1 MHRRTFL
8 KNSLASAGLV
18 AGLSKLNLTGLAAE
32 NPPAKPAVLNLC
44 SQEWLVPGKSIKEK
58 AEKILKWGGTGIEFH
73 GIEIRQAE
81 QFRKELEGTGAR
93 PAALCYGSH
102 GGDYISPDPAKRK
115 KARADFKKVLDAAA
129 ALGSTGVI
137 WVPCFNGE
145 TKLTAAEL
153 DKVMTED
160 LLPELGDYA
169 LKVGSRT
176 LLEPLTK
183 PETFYINRLEQAAA
197 FCKKFNHAGICMM
210 GDFYHMAHEET
221 DQEAAFVSGGKWVH
235 HVHLATGKSRI
246 LPGQEPHSYV
256 AGFKGLKRI
265 GYQDFCSLECGIKPT
280 RPVTDEKGN
289 AKLVSDPDVEIPK
302 AFAFLKRQW
311 AEAEV

>member
-8 KNSLASAGLV
+8 KNSLAGAGVV
-18 AGLSKLNLTGLAAE
+18 AGMSKFSLAALAAE
-32 NPPAKPAVLNLC
+32 EPPRKPAVLKLC
-44 SQEWLVPGKSIKEK
+44 SQEWIVPGGSIKEK
-58 AEKILKWGGTGIEFH
+58 AEKILKWGGCGLEFH
-73 GIEIRQAE
+73 GIDVRTAE
-81 QFRKELEGTGAR
+81 QIKKELEGTGVS

-102 GGDYISPDPAKRK
+102 GGDYISPDSAKRK
-115 KARADFKKVLDAAA
+115 KARADFKRVLDAAA

-145 TKLTAAEL
+145 TKLNCQEL

-169 LKVGSRT
+169 RKVGSRT

-197 FCKKFNHAGICMM
+197 FCKKFNHPGICMM
-210 GDFYHMAHEET
+210 GDFYHMAHEESN
-221 DQEAAFVSGGKWVH
+221 QEEAFVAGGKWVH

-256 AGFKGLKRI
+256 SGFKGLKRI
-265 GYQDFCSLECGIKPT
+265 GYQDFCSLECGIKAT
-280 RPVTDEKGN
+280 KSVADAQGKT
-289 AKLVSDPDVEIPK
+289 KLVKDPDVEIAN
-302 AFAFLKRQW
+302 AFAFLKQQW
-311 AEAEV
+311 EEA